1 MRTIQRISL
10 AVAILGLVLLTGEN
24 QADNPPAQDSGV
36 DVLTRGPVHEAYA
49 SAVPCSR
56 SPGRSRQKRRRR
68 RSKNCRR
75 IRNLKATTCS
85 GSPAIGRG
93 TMSGPISFG

>member
-1 MRTIQRISL
+1 MLRRKRVRVTRFRPIWSAQVLQPYPFSQRRSHRNLLTGKRQIMRTIQRISL

-49 SAVPCSR
+49 SA
-56 SPGRSRQKRRRR
+56 
-68 RSKNCRR
+68 
-75 IRNLKATTCS
+75 
-85 GSPAIGRG
+85 
-93 TMSGPISFG
+93 